1 MKIQHKAVADMHD
14 GATLLVGGFGGSGLP
29 SHLIAALVEQGAKDL
44 TVVSNNIGAV
54 SDGVAALNQQQ
65 SSTRKLFA
73 LSLLVHTLTI

>member
-1 MKIQHKAVADMHD
+1 MIQKRFENTRKAVADIHD

-54 SDGVAALNQQQ
+54 SDGVAALISNNQVKKIICSFVLQ
-65 SSTRKLFA
+65 
-73 LSLLVHTLTI
+73 H